1 MLINY
6 NMQGPQDSSPD
17 ERYAVSPPKGVC
29 KNKYCPEPVGRRD
42 DLVRGYCPPCAS
54 IRVPPSNYRP
64 ARRQSG
70 DDWNTISNLTLRV

>member
-6 NMQGPQDSSPD
+6 NMQGPQDGSPD
-17 ERYAVSPPKGVC
+17 ERYAVNPPKRVC

-54 IRVPPSNYRP
+54 IRRPSGEKDPYTFDP
-64 ARRQSG
+64 SRRSWSQG
-70 DDWNTISNLTLRV
+70 IDI